1 MLKVGIQNKHTFIS
15 FIFFFFW
22 TALLDP
28 DGGNCNGVSNMNS
41 FCYTRTLRP
50 SKGYS
55 LMFDIHSEIT
65 STGDQVLYSI
75 KDFNYKTGW
84 RALKLSQH

>member
-1 MLKVGIQNKHTFIS
+1 
-15 FIFFFFW
+15 
-22 TALLDP
+22 
-28 DGGNCNGVSNMNS
+28 MNS

-65 STGDQVLYSI
+65 STGDQVLYII
-75 KDFNYKTGW
+75 KDFYYKTGW
-84 RALKLSQH
+84 RALKLSQHKSSVLGGVVKAINEVCAKR